1 MPANLIGNV
10 VVNRAGMRLLLGDAE
25 LRQQLQNPIGLD
37 LEFASQ
43 LVDPSL
49 LHTVLK

>member
-1 MPANLIGNV
+1 MPADSIGHV
-10 VVNRAGMRLLLGDAE
+10 VVNRTGMCLLLGDAE
-25 LRQQLQNPIGLD
+25 LRQQLQDPIGLD
-37 LEFASQ
+37 LELASQ